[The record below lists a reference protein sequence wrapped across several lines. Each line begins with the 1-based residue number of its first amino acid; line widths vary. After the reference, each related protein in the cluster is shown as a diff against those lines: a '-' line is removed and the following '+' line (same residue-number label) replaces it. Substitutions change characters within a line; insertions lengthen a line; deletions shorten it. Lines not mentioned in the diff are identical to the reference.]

1 MKKSSRQVI
10 FIATAPPDERVDLLK
25 SMNEIEMMEDDCEDI
40 HTGGL
45 LKRYTER
52 PHNLT
57 HVTLADWAAWYDSYG
72 KPYRKKRRKFD
83 ADSLL
88 QEHCID
94 EKNSDDNSENNN
106 EDADKSKK
114 RSKARIIRSVWFN
127 KETNPEKHYRELIML
142 FSPWRNE
149 KTDLI
154 RNCSTFEECF

>member
-45 LKRYTER
+45 LKRYAER

-57 HVTLADWAAWYDSYG
+57 NVTLADWAAWYDSYG
-72 KPYRKKRRKFD
+72 KPYRKKTRKFD

-94 EKNSDDNSENNN
+94 EKNSDDDSENNN
-106 EDADKSKK
+106 GDPGKSKK

-127 KETNPEKHYRELIML
+127 KETNLEKHYR
-142 FSPWRNE
+142 
-149 KTDLI
+149 
-154 RNCSTFEECF
+154 